1 MVGVALDP
9 LLDLL
14 EVHGRLDALV
24 VRLHL
29 LLVDGLGKGPALLQA
44 LDLLFQEF
52 VEHVSEGHLMTHDS
66 VEYLQSC
73 VSTLDLLYLGFVL
86 SKNVNIYSFHWT
98 KFMKKYLCVAV
109 KVKIMID

>member
-24 VRLHL
+24 VGLDL
-29 LLVDGLGKGPALLQA
+29 LLVDGLGEGPALLQA

-52 VEHVSEGHLMTHDS
+52 VEHVSEGHLQLTFS
-66 VEYLQSC
+66 VESFPDLTIWNPYL
-73 VSTLDLLYLGFVL
+73 
-86 SKNVNIYSFHWT
+86 
-98 KFMKKYLCVAV
+98 
-109 KVKIMID
+109 

>member
-24 VRLHL
+24 VGLDL
-29 LLVDGLGKGPALLQA
+29 LLVDGLGEGPALLQA

-52 VEHVSEGHLMTHDS
+52 VEHVSEGHLQLTFAVESFPDS
-66 VEYLQSC
+66 TIHGILTCEDWHSGPER
-73 VSTLDLLYLGFVL
+73 TLNLG
-86 SKNVNIYSFHWT
+86 
-98 KFMKKYLCVAV
+98 
-109 KVKIMID
+109 